1 MKDDYKELVKVVSE
15 IVYQEISQKE
25 KMSEL
30 FSIPVE
36 ISIHHVHLTRNS
48 LDILYGKNYELTKLR
63 DLSQPGEFAS
73 NETVS
78 IVGANRR
85 VIEKIRILGPLR
97 EYTQAELSIT
107 NGFFLGLDLPTRIS
121 GNIKDSPPI
130 IIIGPKGVLTLS
142 EGAIR
147 AARHIHMTP
156 KDAESYQVKNGDKFE
171 VEVSGTHGVIYKDVV
186 IRVSPHSKLAL
197 HLDTDEANAG
207 NVENKCLAR
216 IIKNSLIKS
225 IF

>member
-1 MKDDYKELVKVVSE
+1 MEEQDYKKLVDMITETIYKE
-15 IVYQEISQKE
+15 IKPKE
-25 KMSEL
+25 GSSNL

-36 ISIHHVHLTRNS
+36 ISNHHVHLTRDF
-48 LDILYGKNYELTKLR
+48 LDILYGKDYELTKLR

-73 NETVS
+73 NERVNL
-78 IVGANRR
+78 VGANMK
-85 VIEKIRILGPLR
+85 VIEKVRILGPIR

-107 NGFFLGLDLPTRIS
+107 DGYFLGLDLPTRIS

-130 IIIGPKGVLTLS
+130 IFIGPKGVLTLS

-156 KDAESYQVKNGDKFE
+156 KDAVHYQVKNGDRVK
-171 VEVSGTHGVIYKDVV
+171 VEVSGDHGVIYKDVV
-186 IRVSPHSKLAL
+186 IRVSQKSKLAL

-207 NVENKCLAR
+207 NVKGTGLAR
-216 IIKNSLIKS
+216 IL
-225 IF
+225 

>member
-1 MKDDYKELVKVVSE
+1 MKDLNPSDYKELVKVVSE

-25 KMSEL
+25 KMSKL
-30 FSIPVE
+30 LSIPVE
-36 ISIHHVHLTRNS
+36 ISTYHVHLTRNS
-48 LDILYGKNYELTKLR
+48 LDILYGKGYELTKLR

-78 IVGANRR
+78 IVGANMRL
-85 VIEKIRILGPLR
+85 IEKVRILGPLR
-97 EYTQAELSIT
+97 DYTQAELSIT

-121 GNIKDSPPI
+121 GNIKDSPPF

-156 KDAESYQVKNGDKFE
+156 KDAESYQVKNGDRVK
-171 VEVSGTHGVIYKDVV
+171 VEVSETHGIIYKDVV
-186 IRVSPHSKLAL
+186 IRVSPNSKLAF

-207 NVENKCLAR
+207 NVKGATLAR
-216 IIKNSLIKS
+216 IIKKFFN
-225 IF
+225 

>member
-1 MKDDYKELVKVVSE
+1 MEEKDYKKLVDMITETIYRE
-15 IVYQEISQKE
+15 IKPKDEPSN
-25 KMSEL
+25 L

-36 ISIHHVHLTRNS
+36 ISNHHVHLTRGS
-48 LDILYGKNYELTKLR
+48 LDILYGKDYELTKLR

-73 NETVS
+73 NEQVS
-78 IVGANRR
+78 IVSANMKF
-85 VIEKIRILGPLR
+85 IEKVRILGPLR

-107 NGFFLGLDLPTRIS
+107 DGYFLGLDLPTRIS
-121 GNIKDSPPI
+121 GNLKGSPPI
-130 IIIGPKGVLTLS
+130 IFMGPQGVLTLS

-156 KDAESYQVKNGDKFE
+156 ENAESYQVKNGDRVK
-171 VEVSGTHGVIYKDVV
+171 VEVSGDHGVIYKDVV
-186 IRVSPHSKLAL
+186 IRVSQKSKLAL

-216 IIKNSLIKS
+216 IIKK
-225 IF
+225 FFH

>member
-1 MKDDYKELVKVVSE
+1 MEEKDYKKLVDMITETIYRE
-15 IVYQEISQKE
+15 IKPKDEPSN
-25 KMSEL
+25 L

-36 ISIHHVHLTRNS
+36 ISNHHVHLTRGS
-48 LDILYGKNYELTKLR
+48 LDILYGKDYELTKLR

-73 NETVS
+73 NEQVS
-78 IVGANRR
+78 IVSANMKF
-85 VIEKIRILGPLR
+85 IEKVRILGPLR

-107 NGFFLGLDLPTRIS
+107 DGYFLGLDLPTRIS
-121 GNIKDSPPI
+121 GNLKGSPPI
-130 IIIGPKGVLTLS
+130 IFMGPQGVLTLS

-156 KDAESYQVKNGDKFE
+156 ENAESYQVKNGDRVK
-171 VEVSGTHGVIYKDVV
+171 VEVSGDHGVIYKDVV
-186 IRVSPHSKLAL
+186 IRVSQKRKLAL

-216 IIKNSLIKS
+216 IIKK
-225 IF
+225 FFH